1 MFMLLVNK
9 KYVMDDY
16 LFSLKFTVSKSESK
30 MLCHLVLISLTHC
43 FTEIIFSD
51 DLSDEFFGSL
61 YLFLYVNLSSKKYAL
76 TKVLGKTNNLK
87 YDTSKTKNKFT
98 IIVKTI
104 FSISKKN
111 SL

>member
-1 MFMLLVNK
+1 MLLVNK

-51 DLSDEFFGSL
+51 HLSDEFFGSL
-61 YLFLYVNLSSKKYAL
+61 YLFLYVNQISESNLSSIYHQ
-76 TKVLGKTNNLK
+76 
-87 YDTSKTKNKFT
+87 KNMH
-98 IIVKTI
+98 
-104 FSISKKN
+104 
-111 SL
+111 